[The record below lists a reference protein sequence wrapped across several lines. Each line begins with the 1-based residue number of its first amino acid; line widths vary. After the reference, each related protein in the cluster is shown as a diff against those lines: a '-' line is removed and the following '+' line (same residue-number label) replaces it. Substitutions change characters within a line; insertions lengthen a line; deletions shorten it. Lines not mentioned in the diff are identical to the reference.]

1 MDNNHRISSS
11 YIEAKAH
18 NSHRIVVTLDHL
30 NGILFSIEACCGTCH
45 YFMVY
50 HCSFLNDQQGT
61 DELKVFSLVMI
72 SWEGESTFSME
83 ISSLNSFM
91 IAWKEETLSRED
103 LVLVQVNVLM
113 IMVLSLHFYIRFK
126 YPFWLNDHTFD
137 RHTLFLFSTNS
148 SYLDE
153 TLELR

>member
-1 MDNNHRISSS
+1 MDSNHRISSS
-11 YIEAKAH
+11 CIEAKAH

-30 NGILFSIEACCGTCH
+30 NGILFSVEACCGTCH

-50 HCSFLNDQQGT
+50 HCSFLNDQVT
-61 DELKVFSLVMI
+61 DELKAFSLVMI
-72 SWEGESTFSME
+72 SWEGEESTFSKE
-83 ISSLNSFM
+83 ISSPNSCE
-91 IAWKEETLSRED
+91 IAWKEETPSREE
-103 LVLVQVNVLM
+103 LVLVQVSALM
-113 IMVLSLHFYIRFK
+113 IMVPLLHFDFRFK
-126 YPFWLNDHTFD
+126 YPFWLNDHIFD